1 MSVMAALARFT
12 FGTVILVPFPFSD
25 QSGAKQRPAV
35 IVSSDSY
42 NTRRRDLV
50 ILAITS
56 QLRSPPGFAE
66 ALVADWRAAGL
77 IKPSAFK
84 PVFATIEQ
92 ALAIRSLGSLAA
104 PDLASLRSILSQAIA

>member
-1 MSVMAALARFT
+1 MTAPARFN

-25 QSGAKQRPAV
+25 QSGAKQRPAA
-35 IVSSDSY
+35 IVSSDTY
-42 NTRRRDLV
+42 NSRRRDLV

-56 QLRSPPGFAE
+56 QLRSSPGFAE
-66 ALVADWRAAGL
+66 AFVTDWRAAGL

-92 ALAIRSLGSLAA
+92 SLVIRSLGTLSAA
-104 PDLASLRSILSQAIA
+104 DIAALRSILALAIA

>member
-1 MSVMAALARFT
+1 MVTPARFA
-12 FGTVILVPFPFSD
+12 FRDVVLVPFPFSD
-25 QSGAKQRPAV
+25 QSGTKQRPAV
-35 IVSSDSY
+35 IVSSDTYS
-42 NTRRRDLV
+42 TRRRDLV

-84 PVFATIEQ
+84 TVFATIEQ
-92 ALAIRSLGSLAA
+92 ALVIRSLGNLAA
-104 PDLASLRSILSQAIA
+104 VDNASLRGILSLAIA

>member
-1 MSVMAALARFT
+1 MAAPARFT

-25 QSGAKQRPAV
+25 QSGTKQRPAV
-35 IVSSDSY
+35 IVSSDTY

-56 QLRSPPGFAE
+56 QLRSSPGFAE

-92 ALAIRSLGSLAA
+92 ALVIRPLGNLSAA
-104 PDLASLRSILSQAIA
+104 DSASLRGILALAIA